1 MDSLPQEIIDEII
14 DNLPHFSL
22 LSTSLVAKMWQ
33 ERSQQRAFK
42 DVWFRSES
50 MVNAWLTNIQSGRSE
65 ISSYVRFVGFS
76 NIINWRDP
84 ALFGRVLNNLNSLT
98 ELAIFDME
106 ISEEIMEQI
115 LHGGFGWRITA
126 LNLQRLPWSLS
137 AVMSTILAFPNLRD
151 LVIIYLAIR
160 PGKLSTH
167 PAPPQRRPLNSL
179 LVRGYGIGPIAEA
192 LANHRFASRRL
203 TLEAQPQNIQKL
215 LDLSSAIV
223 VELVLVGVCS
233 SCGRPRVRK

>member
-14 DNLPHFSL
+14 DNIPHPSL
-22 LSTSLVAKMWQ
+22 RSASHVAKRWR
-33 ERSQQRAFK
+33 ERSQQRTFK
-42 DVWFRSES
+42 DIWFRSES
-50 MVNAWLTNIQSGRSE
+50 MVNAWLTKIQSSHSE

-76 NIINWRDP
+76 NIINWKDP
-84 ALFGRVLNNLNSLT
+84 ALFGRILNDLNSLT

-106 ISEEIMEQI
+106 ISEEILEHI
-115 LHGGFGWRITA
+115 LHGGFSWRITA
-126 LNLQRLPWSLS
+126 LNLQRLSCSLS

-151 LVIIYLAIR
+151 LVIIYLVIR
-160 PGKLSTH
+160 QGELSTR

-203 TLEAQPQNIQKL
+203 TLGAQPQNIQKL
-215 LDLSSAIV
+215 LVLSSAIV

-233 SCGRPRVRK
+233 SYGRPRVRK